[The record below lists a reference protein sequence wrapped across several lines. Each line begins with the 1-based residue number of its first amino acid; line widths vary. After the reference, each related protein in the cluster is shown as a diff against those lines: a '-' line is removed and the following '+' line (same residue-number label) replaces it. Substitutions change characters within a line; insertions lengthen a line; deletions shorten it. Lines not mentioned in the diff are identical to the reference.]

1 MDSGQ
6 VYGMLVGAGG
16 VIATLAGTVYQ
27 IQRGIIAAQ
36 KEEIAALRREA
47 KEAVAA
53 KDTEIAELR
62 RIAREKKQ
70 ESAP

>member
-1 MDSGQ
+1 MDLEK

-27 IQRGIIAAQ
+27 IQRGIIASQ
-36 KEEIAALRREA
+36 KEEITTLRREA

-53 KDTEIAELR
+53 KDREIEELR
-62 RIAREKKQ
+62 RIVRERK
-70 ESAP
+70 EPT